1 MNNVL
6 SVYIVTFFEQE
17 IKKSCIQNRLTEK
30 ILDFVGLRAE
40 ITSAAAAR
48 GNNFIASS
56 CLKHEC
62 RGVTNYFFTAQNTS
76 AAVYDVSSC

>member
-1 MNNVL
+1 ML
-6 SVYIVTFFEQE
+6 SVYIVTVFEQE

-30 ILDFVGLRAE
+30 IRDFVGLRAE

-62 RGVTNYFFTAQNTS
+62 RVTNYFSPHKIRQQQ
-76 AAVYDVSSC
+76 YIM